1 MKPTDST
8 SISFT
13 PFLLAAVALHAGVLA
28 WLPSQSAMQL
38 GGTTLDAVAV
48 SLTETP
54 ASTQEATKN
63 KPNKPQEV
71 LRSDVQP
78 AVKMDTASAQPEP
91 AKAEDAVTLSQ
102 AITQTEVTATVA
114 SEASLASIRQQVQTE
129 LARHFHYPNTAIRRN
144 WSGTVEVV
152 FRVEP
157 DGRVYDVRMK
167 KSSGRSVLDEA
178 ALQSMRKVER
188 IPLDPQLKLAHAVE
202 LALPVIYRLQ
212 G

>member
-1 MKPTDST
+1 MNRST
-8 SISFT
+8 ISSFI
-13 PFLLAAVALHAGVLA
+13 PFLIAAMALHAGVLG
-28 WLPSQSAMQL
+28 WMNTNPSMQL
-38 GGTTLDAVAV
+38 GGAMTDTVAV
-48 SLTETP
+48 SLVESPRIDSEPEAAKTTEQNNALP
-54 ASTQEATKN
+54 KEAD
-63 KPNKPQEV
+63 
-71 LRSDVQP
+71 DVQTE
-78 AVKMDTASAQPEP
+78 AVAVNAVEP
-91 AKAEDAVTLSQ
+91 AKIQQGVTL
-102 AITQTEVTATVA
+102 TRTKTEAKTSPIAP

-144 WSGTVEVV
+144 WSGTVEVI

>member
-1 MKPTDST
+1 MNQIRPSN
-8 SISFT
+8 FT

-28 WLPSQSAMQL
+28 WLPSQSTMQL

-48 SLTETP
+48 SLTEAP
-54 ASTQEATKN
+54 AQIQEVAEK
-63 KPNKPQEV
+63 KPNKPEEV
-71 LRSDVQP
+71 LRSDAQP
-78 AVKMDTASAQPEP
+78 VVKMDTASAQPEP
-91 AKAEDAVTLSQ
+91 AKNEQAVMLSQ
-102 AITQTEVTATVA
+102 ATAQTEVTAAVA

-178 ALQSMRKVER
+178 ALQAMQKVER
-188 IPLDPQLKLAHAVE
+188 ISLDPQLKLAHAVE

>member
-1 MKPTDST
+1 MNQIRPSN
-8 SISFT
+8 FT

-38 GGTTLDAVAV
+38 GGATLDAVAV
-48 SLTETP
+48 SLTEAP
-54 ASTQEATKN
+54 AQTHEAAEK
-63 KPNKPQEV
+63 KPNKLEEV
-71 LRSDVQP
+71 LRRDVQP
-78 AVKMDTASAQPEP
+78 VVQMDTASTQPEP
-91 AKAEDAVTLSQ
+91 AKAEQAVTLSQ
-102 AITQTEVTATVA
+102 ATERTEVTTAVA

-129 LARHFHYPNTAIRRN
+129 LARHFHYPNAAIRRN

-167 KSSGRSVLDEA
+167 KSSGRSVLDDA
-178 ALQSMRKVER
+178 ALQAMQKVER

-202 LALPVIYRLQ
+202 LELPVIYRLQ
-212 G
+212 S

>member
-1 MKPTDST
+1 MNHPTAST
-8 SISFT
+8 FT
-13 PFLLAAVALHAGVLA
+13 PFLLAALALHAVVLA
-28 WLPSQSAMQL
+28 WMPSQSAMQL
-38 GGTTLDAVAV
+38 AGTTLDVVAV
-48 SLTETP
+48 SLTEVP
-54 ASTQEATKN
+54 ASTQESGKN

-78 AVKMDTASAQPEP
+78 MVKMDTASAQPEP

-102 AITQTEVTATVA
+102 VITQTEVTATVA

>member
-1 MKPTDST
+1 
-8 SISFT
+8 
-13 PFLLAAVALHAGVLA
+13 
-28 WLPSQSAMQL
+28 MQL
-38 GGTTLDAVAV
+38 GGATMDAVAV
-48 SLTETP
+48 SLVESP
-54 ASTQEATKN
+54 MRDSE
-63 KPNKPQEV
+63 P
-71 LRSDVQP
+71 
-78 AVKMDTASAQPEP
+78 MPEKSIVRND
-91 AKAEDAVTLSQ
+91 ALLKEAEDAHKEGVAISEAEPTQVQQDVTLTH
-102 AITQTEVTATVA
+102 AMTAA
-114 SEASLASIRQQVQTE
+114 EISPAASSEASLASIRQQVQTE

-178 ALQSMRKVER
+178 ALAAMQKVER

>member
-1 MKPTDST
+1 MNQPTASN
-8 SISFT
+8 FT

-38 GGTTLDAVAV
+38 GGATLDAVAV
-48 SLTETP
+48 SLTEAP
-54 ASTQEATKN
+54 TQIQEVVEK
-63 KPNKPQEV
+63 KPNKPEEV
-71 LRSDVQP
+71 LRSDAQP
-78 AVKMDTASAQPEP
+78 AIKMDTASAQPEP
-91 AKAEDAVTLSQ
+91 TKAKQAVTLSQ
-102 AITQTEVTATVA
+102 ATAHTEVTAAVA
-114 SEASLASIRQQVQTE
+114 SEASLTSIRQQVQTE

-167 KSSGRSVLDEA
+167 KSSGRSVLDQA
-178 ALQSMRKVER
+178 ALQAMQKVER

-202 LALPVIYRLQ
+202 LALPVIYRLH

>member
-1 MKPTDST
+1 MSHST
-8 SISFT
+8 TSSFL
-13 PFLLAAVALHAGVLA
+13 PFLLAAIALHAGLLG
-28 WLPSQSAMQL
+28 WMNTSTSMQL
-38 GGTTLDAVAV
+38 GGATMDAVAV
-48 SLTETP
+48 SLVGSPMRDNEP
-54 ASTQEATKN
+54 
-63 KPNKPQEV
+63 
-71 LRSDVQP
+71 
-78 AVKMDTASAQPEP
+78 MPEKSIARNDALP
-91 AKAEDAVTLSQ
+91 KEAEDAHKKGVAISEAEPTQAQQDVTLTH
-102 AITQTEVTATVA
+102 ATTAA
-114 SEASLASIRQQVQTE
+114 EISPAASSEASLASIRQQVQTE

-178 ALQSMRKVER
+178 ALAAMQKVER

>member
-1 MKPTDST
+1 MNRPTAS
-8 SISFT
+8 SFI
-13 PFLLAAVALHAGVLA
+13 PFLLAAIALHAGVLG
-28 WLPSQSAMQL
+28 WMNTSTSMQL
-38 GGTTLDAVAV
+38 GGATMDAVAV
-48 SLTETP
+48 SLVESPMRGNELTP
-54 ASTQEATKN
+54 EKSIVRNDALLKE
-63 KPNKPQEV
+63 
-71 LRSDVQP
+71 
-78 AVKMDTASAQPEP
+78 
-91 AKAEDAVTLSQ
+91 AEDAHKEGVAISEAEPTQVQQDVTLTH
-102 AITQTEVTATVA
+102 ATTAA
-114 SEASLASIRQQVQTE
+114 EISPAASSEASLASIRQQVQTE

-178 ALQSMRKVER
+178 ALAAMQKIER

>member
-1 MKPTDST
+1 M
-8 SISFT
+8 
-13 PFLLAAVALHAGVLA
+13 PFLLAAIALHAGLLGWVNTS
-28 WLPSQSAMQL
+28 PSIQL
-38 GGTTLDAVAV
+38 GGATIDAVAV
-48 SLTETP
+48 SLVESP
-54 ASTQEATKN
+54 MRDSEPEAEKAFE
-63 KPNKPQEV
+63 PNDAQPKKSE
-71 LRSDVQP
+71 DVQKE
-78 AVKMDTASAQPEP
+78 AVAMSAAEP
-91 AKAEDAVTLSQ
+91 AKIQQEVTLTRATNETKTSPV
-102 AITQTEVTATVA
+102 APSEV
-114 SEASLASIRQQVQTE
+114 SLASIRQQVQTE

-167 KSSGRSVLDEA
+167 KSSGRSILDEA
-178 ALQSMRKVER
+178 ALQAMQKVER

>member
-1 MKPTDST
+1 MNHPTAST
-8 SISFT
+8 FT
-13 PFLLAAVALHAGVLA
+13 PFLLAALALHAVVLA
-28 WLPSQSAMQL
+28 WMPSQSAMQL
-38 GGTTLDAVAV
+38 AGTTLDVVAV
-48 SLTETP
+48 SLTEVP
-54 ASTQEATKN
+54 ASTQESGKN

-78 AVKMDTASAQPEP
+78 MVKMDTASAQPEP

-102 AITQTEVTATVA
+102 VITQTEVTATVA

-188 IPLDPQLKLAHAVE
+188 IPLDPQFKLAHAVE

>member
-1 MKPTDST
+1 MNQPTASN
-8 SISFT
+8 FT
-13 PFLLAAVALHAGVLA
+13 PFLLAAVALHAGMLA

-38 GGTTLDAVAV
+38 GGATLDAVAV
-48 SLTETP
+48 SLTEAP
-54 ASTQEATKN
+54 AQIQKAAEKEQN
-63 KPNKPQEV
+63 KPEEV
-71 LRSDVQP
+71 LRSDAQP
-78 AVKMDTASAQPEP
+78 IVKMDMASAQPEP
-91 AKAEDAVTLSQ
+91 AKSEQAVTLSQ
-102 AITQTEVTATVA
+102 ATAQTAVTAAVA

-167 KSSGRSVLDEA
+167 KSSGRSILDEA
-178 ALQSMRKVER
+178 ALQAMQKVER

>member
-1 MKPTDST
+1 MNHPTAST
-8 SISFT
+8 FT
-13 PFLLAAVALHAGVLA
+13 PFLLAAVALHAGLLA
-28 WLPSQSAMQL
+28 WLPTQSAMQL

-54 ASTQEATKN
+54 ASTREATKN

-71 LRSDVQP
+71 LRSDLQP
-78 AVKMDTASAQPEP
+78 LVKMDTASPQPEP
-91 AKAEDAVTLSQ
+91 TKAEDSVTLPQ
-102 AITQTEVTATVA
+102 VIMQTEVSTAIA
-114 SEASLASIRQQVQTE
+114 SEASIASIRQQVQTE

-152 FRVEP
+152 FRIEP

-167 KSSGRSVLDEA
+167 RSSGRSVLDKA
-178 ALQSMRKVER
+178 ALAAMQKVER

-212 G
+212 S

>member
-1 MKPTDST
+1 MSRATAST
-8 SISFT
+8 FT

-38 GGTTLDAVAV
+38 GGATLDAVAV

-54 ASTQEATKN
+54 TQVHEASEKKTN
-63 KPNKPQEV
+63 KPEEALP
-71 LRSDVQP
+71 SDAQP
-78 AVKMDTASAQPEP
+78 VVKMDRASAQPEP
-91 AKAEDAVTLSQ
+91 AKAEQAITLSQ
-102 AITQTEVTATVA
+102 ATARTEITAAVA

-129 LARHFHYPNTAIRRN
+129 LARHFHYPNAAIRRN
-144 WSGTVEVV
+144 WSGTVEVI
-152 FRVEP
+152 FRIEP

-178 ALQSMRKVER
+178 ALQAMQKVER
-188 IPLDPQLKLAHAVE
+188 IPLDPKLKLAHAVE